1 MKTNIPRAPLWLGLA
16 GLIPPLML
24 TAIGLFELGI
34 FAPNAPG
41 FVRSYA
47 AIILSFLGGTWWA
60 FACREERPR
69 AFLLVLAVL
78 PSLAAW
84 ATMIWFVP
92 AQALFALAGLLLA
105 SLVID
110 ALLVGWRLAP
120 RWWMR
125 LRVPLS
131 GGLAFCCVV
140 SGWVLGR

>member
-1 MKTNIPRAPLWLGLA
+1 MKTDIPRAPLWLGLA
-16 GLIPPLML
+16 GLIPPLVL
-24 TAIGLFELGI
+24 TAVALFELGI
-34 FAPNAPG
+34 FAPSAPG

-60 FACREERPR
+60 FALKEERPR

-84 ATMIWFVP
+84 ATMFWFVP

-105 SLVID
+105 SLAID
-110 ALLVGWRLAP
+110 ALLVGWRMAP
-120 RWWMR
+120 RWWLR
-125 LRVPLS
+125 LRLPMSLC
-131 GGLAFCCVV
+131 LATCCAL